1 MTISTLD
8 HVNIRTTRMAES
20 LRFYEQVLEMQAA
33 PAPGTA
39 DMAVGAWIHSEDGRP
54 VIHLNAAPQGADF
67 LGEERDW
74 AALQGSAQIH
84 HIAVRC
90 TNYDA
95 TRAQLEAEGLA
106 LHFNEVPQVGLRQI
120 FVRDPNDILIEMN
133 FIAE

>member
-33 PAPGTA
+33 PAPGAA

-74 AALQGSAQIH
+74 AALNGSAQIH
-84 HIAVRC
+84 HIALRC
-90 TNYDA
+90 TQYAA
-95 TRAQLEAEGLA
+95 TRTRLEAAGLP
-106 LHFNEVPQVGLRQI
+106 LQFNEVPQVGLRQI